1 MTERFNISATGSKG
15 LNADISAHEL
25 QPENFS
31 DGNNFKVNFDH
42 ITSFAGAT
50 LLTTPSYNNGA
61 AFIDAV
67 KTGDD
72 LYYVALGFD
81 KSQVYDGT
89 TWSDITST
97 DLSANPMSPSDA
109 LVWVNCKLGRIP
121 IYNNFNHYPEYW
133 SPQSTSQILQP
144 LEFSPGVTWKAR
156 GLKAKIV
163 RAHKDFLFAIG
174 LQDGATEYPLAYR
187 WSHPA
192 DANGL
197 PYTWDET
204 DLSAIAGL
212 SSIGG
217 SGGNLVD
224 GLTLRDSFVI
234 YSESAI
240 NILDYTGDEFV
251 WRRSEL
257 SKSFGL
263 AAPNCV
269 VEVMG
274 KHYFLSDSDVL
285 VTDGN
290 SISSILTGRVR
301 SKFAADLS
309 SQYFTRS
316 FLVADTGEKEIW
328 VCYPAQDS
336 VYPSTA
342 LIYNWETQ
350 SVAFRDIFPA
360 MTSMAYSNVLRQAYT
375 WANADYDWTTDKRWN
390 LDPASPFAKTLIGVN
405 PSTSAIYTLEDDKS
419 LPSNSFIERTG
430 LILGSQVD
438 ATTIVS
444 VYPKITS
451 QGQVKVQ
458 LGSIDE
464 AGGPIRWKPYDVYT
478 PLSQRKI
485 ERRTTGKLHCFRI
498 ESIGSDRFNYSGM
511 DIEYEF
517 DGLR

>member
-1 MTERFNISATGSKG
+1 MTERFPISATGSKG
-15 LNADISAHEL
+15 LNADVSAHEL
-25 QPENFS
+25 APENFS
-31 DGNNFKVNFDH
+31 DGNNFKINFDH
-42 ITSFAGAT
+42 VSSFSGTT
-50 LLTTPSYNNGA
+50 LLTTPVDNSGA
-61 AFIDAV
+61 GYIDAV
-67 KTGDD
+67 KTGDN
-72 LYYVALGFD
+72 LYYVTLGFD
-81 KSQVYDGT
+81 MAQVYDGAN
-89 TWSDITST
+89 WNDITST
-97 DLSANPMSPSDA
+97 DLAANPLDPADA
-109 LVWVNCKLGRIP
+109 LTYNSCRLGRIP
-121 IYNNFNHYPEYW
+121 IYNNFAHYPEYW
-133 SPQSTSQILQP
+133 SPQSTTQILQP

-156 GLKAKIV
+156 GIKAKII

-174 LQDGATEYPLAYR
+174 IQDGATEYPLAYR

-197 PYTWDET
+197 PYTWDES
-204 DLSAIAGL
+204 DPAALAGL
-212 SSIGG
+212 SAIGG

-263 AAPNCV
+263 AAANCV

-285 VTDGN
+285 MTDGN
-290 SISSILTGRVR
+290 SISSILSGRVR

-328 VCYPAQDS
+328 VCYPSQDS
-336 VYPSTA
+336 TYPNTA

-350 SVAFRDIFPA
+350 SVAFRDIAPS
-360 MTSMAYSNVLRQAYT
+360 MTSMAYSNVLRQSYT
-375 WANADYDWTTDKRWN
+375 WANADYTWNTDKRWN
-390 LDPASPFAKTLIGVN
+390 LDPASPFAKTLVGIT
-405 PSTSAIYTLEDDKS
+405 PTTSSVYTLEDDKS
-419 LPSNSFIERTG
+419 VDSNSSIERLG
-430 LILGSQVD
+430 LILGSQID
-438 ATTIVS
+438 STTIVAI
-444 VYPKITS
+444 YPKIAC
-451 QGQVKVQ
+451 QGQVRIQ
-458 LGSIDE
+458 LGSMDE
-464 AGGPIRWKPYDVYT
+464 AGGTIRWKPYDTYT
-478 PLSQRKI
+478 PLTQRKV

-498 ESIGSDRFNYSGM
+498 ESVGSEKFDYSGM
-511 DIEYEF
+511 DIEYEL